1 VKVIGLRDRD
11 EDDVLLT
18 AIEFPERHR
27 GWRQCRAQGNYQV
40 GRILIRLFR
49 DPWASPNQP
58 PLAPQIHSHW
68 LGEAD
73 RIEVE
78 EIEYTKPLPILRV
91 PFMPERPH
99 IEVSLQALLDETY
112 DTGRYPLLVEY
123 DRAPDPPLTP
133 EQQAWAEGVLRAKGL
148 LP

>member
-1 VKVIGLRDRD
+1 
-11 EDDVLLT
+11 
-18 AIEFPERHR
+18 
-27 GWRQCRAQGNYQV
+27 
-40 GRILIRLFR
+40 
-49 DPWASPNQP
+49 
-58 PLAPQIHSHW
+58 
-68 LGEAD
+68 
-73 RIEVE
+73 
-78 EIEYTKPLPILRV
+78 
-91 PFMPERPH
+91 MPERPH